1 MKSILLST
9 RGITTTNKS
18 NKNTIEKISTLIK
31 DVFIFVN
38 QLQVAIIFSMVHFV
52 FPLFCSIRQRKEK
65 SCKRTINKME
75 SKKKEFNMITII
87 ELFSNCLNYCN
98 NNFRS
103 IWSRCMDIFIFNN
116 NNTKQIG
123 KTGKDEYNLYWLKC
137 Y

>member
-103 IWSRCMDIFIFNN
+103 I
-116 NNTKQIG
+116 
-123 KTGKDEYNLYWLKC
+123 
-137 Y
+137 